1 MPSDPSPHAPSQA
14 TGFTWP
20 WLVAYAALVGL
31 CAFSLVFVRFN
42 HTPSLPRGAY
52 LCTPLWSRAPQRGD
66 DVFAC
71 MAPGAGAR
79 LAVERGYLEASTRD
93 CASGAIPLLKHV
105 LAAPGDTVV
114 LGPDGVV
121 VGGRRIAPAPPV
133 RDRAG
138 RPLQPV
144 YGRHVLGPGDLWL
157 GSDIAN
163 GYDSR
168 YLGPLP
174 DSLVLGRAY
183 RLVRF

>member
-1 MPSDPSPHAPSQA
+1 MPSDPSPHASSPA

-31 CAFSLVFVRFN
+31 CALALIFVRTN
-42 HTPSLPRGAY
+42 QTPSLPRGAY
-52 LCTPLWSRAPQRGD
+52 LCVPVWGRAPQRGD

-71 MAPGAGAR
+71 MPPGPEAR

-93 CASGAIPLLKHV
+93 CASGAVPLLKHV
-105 LAAPGDTVV
+105 LATPGDTVV
-114 LGPDGVV
+114 LGPDGAT
-121 VGGRRIAPAPPV
+121 VGGRRIGPAPPV
-133 RDRAG
+133 RDRVG